1 MIKESM
7 MDKKN
12 NVDDGSA
19 EERRI
24 LESLGISTEILK
36 EEEVNESSLS
46 LKNNNHDN
54 QEPQQQIHPALA
66 MGLGCAFLFNMGILL
81 SLPPVIRGKGAP
93 YLPTFQKGLNSMF
106 SQLKNDAQITKA
118 QTLGKPL
125 TFVDLGSGDGR
136 VVFRAAREGIF
147 HKSIG
152 YEINPL
158 LHIWAQS
165 RRIIQAPLYW
175 SSTNF
180 ALRDIWKVNLT
191 NVDVVA
197 VYGLDPI
204 MRDLGK
210 KLKNELKPG
219 SLVVSNVFTIPGWK
233 PSKANVDGV
242 TIYKVPDC
250 WETSLSTNTT
260 NMHPKI

>member
-1 MIKESM
+1 M
-7 MDKKN
+7 MDKKKN
-12 NVDDGSA
+12 ADDDST
-19 EERRI
+19 EEEQRL
-24 LESLGISTEILK
+24 LESLGISTEILHPDK
-36 EEEVNESSLS
+36 SP
-46 LKNNNHDN
+46 
-54 QEPQQQIHPALA
+54 EPQQSQQLHPALA

-106 SQLKNDAQITKA
+106 SQLQKETHITKA
-118 QTLGKPL
+118 QRLGKPL

-136 VVFRAAREGIF
+136 VVFRAAREGLF

-158 LHIWAQS
+158 LHMWAQS
-165 RRIIQAPLYW
+165 RRVLQAPMYW

-197 VYGLDPI
+197 IYGLDPI
-204 MRDLGK
+204 MRDLGT
-210 KLKNELKPG
+210 KLKHELKPG
-219 SLVVSNVFTIPGWK
+219 SLVVSNVFTIPGWT
-233 PSKANVDGV
+233 PSKAHVDGV
-242 TIYKVPDC
+242 TIYQVPDC
-250 WETSLSTNTT
+250 WESSRGGGGPSNYKYPDNLHRTR
-260 NMHPKI
+260 